1 MTPVTP
7 ERESSSSTTA
17 VVQPRRQCFEHE
29 FPSSVEMSHIVQSHM
44 VPGLITDPTLCHVIR
59 ERVLDMFRLP
69 RDLVYFCGAL
79 PVSLMR
85 KDLDMLRTM
94 EYLVAEKSDGLRHL
108 MLLFRHNDQSFAVFI
123 DRGNRCYGTAY
134 KFSSH
139 LREGLGTLLD
149 GELVW
154 ERNTGMRYYVHD
166 IVCVCGK
173 TDVAFE
179 KYTERMYHVRE
190 LLRWHIF
197 PPDNDLLNT
206 ITFIPKQVFPLSEL
220 PHVVDKVIPNLRH
233 RSDGL
238 ILTCN
243 TLPHQGK
250 KNTLLFKY
258 KLPKDHT
265 LDLQLGECVAHNTYE
280 LLTWDTHVTH
290 LFETVS
296 LSREKWAAVGV
307 QSPLAQKG
315 CILECAY
322 DFEAA
327 KWVPVNIRLDKIK
340 PNDVSTI
347 QLTLE
352 TMMETLS
359 MEELRSI
366 ARHAKPVDTRIRGNP
381 DDYGYKP

>member
-1 MTPVTP
+1 MIVDP
-7 ERESSSSTTA
+7 ELQR
-17 VVQPRRQCFEHE
+17 
-29 FPSSVEMSHIVQSHM
+29 
-44 VPGLITDPTLCHVIR
+44 VIR

-69 RDLVYFCGAL
+69 RDMEYFCGAL

-108 MLLFRHNDQSFAVFI
+108 LLLFRHNEQSFAVFI
-123 DRGNRCYGTAY
+123 DRGNRAFTTAY
-134 KFSSH
+134 QFSKH

-154 ERNTGMRYYVHD
+154 ERSGFRFYVHD
-166 IVCVCGK
+166 IVCVCGR
-173 TDVAFE
+173 TEVSYE
-179 KYTERMYHVRE
+179 KYVDRMYHVRE

-197 PPDNDLLNT
+197 PPVDHRLNT
-206 ITFIPKQVFPLSEL
+206 ITFLPKQVYPLREL
-220 PHVVDKVIPNLRH
+220 PHVVDNVIPHLRH
-233 RSDGL
+233 RCDGL

-265 LDLQLGECVAHNTYE
+265 LDLQLGDQVGPHAYE
-280 LLTWDTHVTH
+280 LLTWDTHVNH
-290 LFETVS
+290 LFETITFT
-296 LSREKWAAVGV
+296 LQQWNAVGV
-307 QSPLAQKG
+307 QCPIRQRG

-322 DFEAA
+322 DFDNAH
-327 KWVPVNIRLDKIK
+327 WVPMNIRLDKIK
-340 PNDVSTI
+340 PNDLSTI
-347 QLTLE
+347 ELTLQ

-366 ARHAKPVDTRIRGNP
+366 ARSAKHVATQVMGNP